1 MKRKYRRI
9 ATSFRRT
16 FFNVILM
23 GEKSTS
29 FWHTFFHVILMGENL
44 TLFWHTLFDVIS
56 MTKKSTLFWP
66 WSYNRNGNNMYKN
79 SFIKVY
85 WIRYGFEVERDS
97 LLTKNRN
104 VSYYQTTNLLK
115 TRFLFLVSKKGE
127 REDKRKFVTK
137 FVGIIVT
144 IIFM

>member
-1 MKRKYRRI
+1 
-9 ATSFRRT
+9 
-16 FFNVILM
+16 M

-29 FWHTFFHVILMGENL
+29 FWHTFFDVILMGENL

-85 WIRYGFEVERDS
+85 WIRYGFEVERDP

-104 VSYYQTTNLLK
+104 ISCYQTTNLLK

-127 REDKRKFVTK
+127 KEYKRKCVTK

-144 IIFM
+144 INFMLKCLSNC

>member
-16 FFNVILM
+16 FFNIILM

-29 FWHTFFHVILMGENL
+29 FWHTFFDVISMGENL

-97 LLTKNRN
+97 LLTKIRN
-104 VSYYQTTNLLK
+104 
-115 TRFLFLVSKKGE
+115 
-127 REDKRKFVTK
+127 
-137 FVGIIVT
+137 IVT
-144 IIFM
+144 RPPTCWKPGSCFWFVRKEKKRTKENL